1 MTKLSGTS
9 GQLFSATAETFSRGS
24 RAGTGAA
31 KQATGDKSF
40 QDLIH
45 TVSNQAKRTSDDQ
58 DKAVSLK
65 PVALRTRIAELAERD
80 EPRDEPVREQPETAE
95 ERHTSP
101 ASPTRDHAA
110 TLDVPSRLTQPS
122 IVGQELAAAPLV
134 KPQAQPQPAA
144 RDKATP
150 DRAERS
156 STAHDLPATRA
167 PTAANADVVD
177 AGSRPPVDAPRPAAS
192 PQADATPKAA
202 PAVSGFETVAAN
214 VGRAAKVSAR
224 EALPEAT
231 KVTVVQQETHL
242 PPLQQFTAPQQV
254 ANAVVAELEGAAQ
267 PAPAAAPDLASSQS
281 NTPDQPLKILTISLE
296 PPDLGNVTVRLRL
309 VGEAVSVH
317 LAADRKDTSQMLDQQ
332 RDSIRELMQSA
343 GYVADVAPV
352 RHGSLDGFQAGSNQ
366 SQASFAGQQQS
377 SQPQGGPGGSGT
389 SSGQPQDGAKQPRQE
404 HQNHRE
410 TRHDQ
415 DVALRDRRGAVYL

>member
-9 GQLFSATAETFSRGS
+9 GQLFSAIAETFSRGS

-45 TVSNQAKRTSDDQ
+45 TVSNQAKRAPDDQ

-95 ERHTSP
+95 ERHTSQ
-101 ASPTRDHAA
+101 ASPTRDHAT
-110 TLDVPSRLTQPS
+110 TLDIPSRVTQPS

-134 KPQAQPQPAA
+134 KPQAQPPA

-150 DRAERS
+150 DRTERS
-156 STAHDLPATRA
+156 SPARDLPLTRA
-167 PTAANADVVD
+167 ATAANADVVD
-177 AGSRPPVDAPRPAAS
+177 VGSRPPVDAPRPAPP
-192 PQADATPKAA
+192 PQADGTPKAA

-224 EALPEAT
+224 EALPEAA

-267 PAPAAAPDLASSQS
+267 PAPAAAPDLASSQG
-281 NTPDQPLKILTISLE
+281 NAPDQPLKILTISLE